1 MKSPKVKILLQ
12 ASVWAFTSA
21 AAFWY
26 GRHTVPALTSA
37 NGRGKSLM
45 EGGQTVFLNGSG
57 KPVPSLQDL
66 LHLKT
71 RPDADSL
78 KAWADSLD
86 PAQCPGL
93 LTDLQKMAG
102 GQPRDSL
109 IAAMIASWAERDPDN
124 YLKDLSSV
132 SSPRVRET
140 GVADALKAMAEKD
153 PKAAVAWLTD
163 NKDAVPNNMLT
174 QRYRNAIQGL
184 ADNDPKA
191 AFAFVTALDS
201 GSTANAQI
209 QRQGLNTIADA
220 MANQGQFSDAL
231 AMFAGLPDAD
241 RATATAELMT
251 QWAQMSPTD
260 ATTYIASITD
270 PAQRATTETEVVR
283 SWARTDPQAA
293 AAWATQY
300 DQSVSASTGQPSGQ
314 ALADTMRSWSRYD
327 LDGPAQFLNG
337 LPPSPANDQAVAT
350 FAAQARNTDPAS
362 AMNWVGQITDP
373 TMRERTAG
381 SIALRMLATGDTD
394 GVQAAI
400 QNNTLTPDQA
410 QWLSSLPT
418 DNQRQLMRMSRRMG
432 ANFTTTT
439 NRPAPWAP
447 PAPAQ

>member
-1 MKSPKVKILLQ
+1 
-12 ASVWAFTSA
+12 
-21 AAFWY
+21 
-26 GRHTVPALTSA
+26 
-37 NGRGKSLM
+37 
-45 EGGQTVFLNGSG
+45 
-57 KPVPSLQDL
+57 
-66 LHLKT
+66 
-71 RPDADSL
+71 
-78 KAWADSLD
+78 
-86 PAQCPGL
+86 
-93 LTDLQKMAG
+93 
-102 GQPRDSL
+102 
-109 IAAMIASWAERDPDN
+109 
-124 YLKDLSSV
+124 
-132 SSPRVRET
+132 
-140 GVADALKAMAEKD
+140 VADALKAMAEKD

-439 NRPAPWAP
+439 TRPAPWAP